1 MVFLDVFG
9 IRFWRNL
16 MPRRTLDQIV
26 IVDVEATCWEADPP
40 PDQTSEI
47 IEIGICLLD
56 VASGERLDRDSILV
70 RPTQSVV
77 SAFCT
82 QLTSLTQEQVEQ
94 GTSFEDACSILRLRF
109 KTKERVWASYGDYDR
124 GMFERQC
131 KRQEV
136 KYPFSAR
143 HINVKT
149 LLAATYGLKRETGLS
164 KALNLLGIPLEG
176 THHRGV
182 DDAWNIAA
190 ILSRIILA
198 ARPGVKR

>member
-1 MVFLDVFG
+1 MLD
-9 IRFWRNL
+9 R
-16 MPRRTLDQIV
+16 IV
-26 IVDVEATCWEADPP
+26 VVDVEATCWEADPP

-47 IEIGICLLD
+47 IEVGVCLLD
-56 VASGERLDRDSILV
+56 VASGERLDRESILV
-70 RPTQSVV
+70 RPTQSTV
-77 SAFCT
+77 SVFCT
-82 QLTSLTQEQVEQ
+82 QLTCLTQEEVEQ
-94 GTSFEDACSILRLRF
+94 GASFEDACSVLRARF

-136 KYPFSAR
+136 KYPFSAGY
-143 HINVKT
+143 INVKT
-149 LLAATYGLKRETGLS
+149 LLAASYGLKHEAGLS
-164 KALNLLGIPLEG
+164 KALNLLSIPFEG

-198 ARPGVKR
+198 MRSGVKR

>member
-1 MVFLDVFG
+1 
-9 IRFWRNL
+9 
-16 MPRRTLDQIV
+16 MPRKTFDRIV
-26 IVDVEATCWEADPP
+26 VVDVEATCWAADPP

-47 IEIGICLLD
+47 IEIGVCLLN
-56 VASGERLDRDSILV
+56 VANGERLDRESILV
-70 RPTQSVV
+70 RPMQSSV

-94 GTSFEDACSILRLRF
+94 GISFEEACSILCTRF
-109 KTKERVWASYGDYDR
+109 KTKERAWASYGDYDR

-136 KYPFSAR
+136 KYPFSAG

-149 LLAATYGLKRETGLS
+149 LLAAICGLKHETGLS
-164 KALNLLGIPLEG
+164 KALKLLGVPLEG

-182 DDAWNIAA
+182 DDAWNIAGV
-190 ILSRIILA
+190 LSRIILA
-198 ARPGVKR
+198 ARPGLKPRRKGA

>member
-1 MVFLDVFG
+1 M
-9 IRFWRNL
+9 R
-16 MPRRTLDQIV
+16 RRTLDQIV
-26 IVDVEATCWEADPP
+26 VVDVEATCWEADPP
-40 PDQTSEI
+40 PDQVSEM

-56 VASGERLDRDSILV
+56 VASGERLDREDILV

-94 GTSFEDACSILRLRF
+94 GTSFEDACSVLRARF
-109 KTKERVWASYGDYDR
+109 KTKERVWAGYGDYDR

-136 KYPFSAR
+136 KYPFSAGYL
-143 HINVKT
+143 NVKT
-149 LLAATYGLKRETGLS
+149 LLAATYGLKHEIGLS
-164 KALNLLGIPLEG
+164 KALNLLGIPFGG

>member
-1 MVFLDVFG
+1 
-9 IRFWRNL
+9 

-26 IVDVEATCWEADPP
+26 VVDVEATCWGGEPP

-47 IEIGICLLD
+47 IEIGVCLLD
-56 VASGERLDRDSILV
+56 VVSGERLDRESILV
-70 RPTQSVV
+70 RPEQSTV

-94 GTSFEDACSILRLRF
+94 GVSFEEACSVLCDRF
-109 KTKERVWASYGDYDR
+109 KTKERAWACYGDYDR

-131 KRQEV
+131 NRQGV
-136 KYPFSAR
+136 KYPFSAG

-149 LLAATYGLKRETGLS
+149 LLAVTYGLKHETGLS

-190 ILSRIILA
+190 ILSRLIHS
-198 ARPGVKR
+198 ARPGIRQFRR

>member
-1 MVFLDVFG
+1 
-9 IRFWRNL
+9 
-16 MPRRTLDQIV
+16 
-26 IVDVEATCWEADPP
+26 VEATCWAADPP

-47 IEIGICLLD
+47 IEIGVCLLD
-56 VASGERLDRDSILV
+56 VANGERLDRESILV
-70 RPTQSVV
+70 RPTQSSV

-94 GTSFEDACSILRLRF
+94 GISFEEACSILCTRF
-109 KTKERVWASYGDYDR
+109 KTKERAWASYGDYDR

-136 KYPFSAR
+136 KYPFSAG

-149 LLAATYGLKRETGLS
+149 LLAAICGLKHETGLS
-164 KALNLLGIPLEG
+164 KALKLLGVPLEG

-182 DDAWNIAA
+182 DDAWNIAGV
-190 ILSRIILA
+190 LSRIILA
-198 ARPGVKR
+198 ARPGLKPRRKGA

>member
-1 MVFLDVFG
+1 
-9 IRFWRNL
+9 
-16 MPRRTLDQIV
+16 MPRRTIDRIV
-26 IVDVEATCWEADPP
+26 VVDVEATCWAADPP

-47 IEIGICLLD
+47 IEIGVCLLD
-56 VASGERLDRDSILV
+56 VANGERLYRGSILV
-70 RPTQSVV
+70 RPTQSSV

-82 QLTSLTQEQVEQ
+82 QLTSLTQEQVEK
-94 GTSFEDACSILRLRF
+94 GTSFEDACSVLRTRF

-131 KRQEV
+131 ERQEV
-136 KYPFSAR
+136 KYPFSAG

-149 LLAATYGLKRETGLS
+149 LLAAIYGLKHETGLS
-164 KALNLLGIPLEG
+164 KALNLLGVPLEG

-190 ILSRIILA
+190 VLSRIILA
-198 ARPGVKR
+198 ARPGLKRRSNGADVA